1 MNARIVISS
10 NTLWSVANFR
20 GRLIDALSAQGYE
33 ITVLAP
39 TDKHAQRLERCGCK
53 LVHLEM
59 NGNGK
64 NPLGDLA
71 LLARYV
77 RLLGRERPAVYLGY
91 TVKPNVY
98 GSLAAQ
104 MLGIPVIN
112 NIAGLGRAFIR
123 PGPTTHI
130 VRMLYRVALRRSRVV
145 FFQND
150 DDRQLFLQWRLVHD
164 ARAHLVPGSGV
175 DLKHFSPPAPTLAP
189 EDSED
194 FCFLM
199 IGRVLR
205 DKGVEEYARAA
216 DIVRRRFPRVRF
228 QLLGH
233 IDDANPGTVP
243 RERLERWQRAQL
255 IEYLGDTTDV
265 RPLIARADCV
275 VLPSYREGVPRS
287 LLEAAAMAKPLLTTD
302 AVGCRDVVCD
312 RVNGLLCKV
321 GDASDLATKMAEMLS
336 FHPDKRRHMG
346 AAGRR
351 RMETNFDERLVIA
364 RYLDAIEH
372 CLSPGTAALQTVAA
386 ASELQAGRRKT

>member
-1 MNARIVISS
+1 MSTRIVISS
-10 NTLWSVANFR
+10 NTLWSVVNFR
-20 GRLIDALSAQGYE
+20 GRLIDALSANGYE
-33 ITVLAP
+33 VTVLAP
-39 TDKHAQRLERCGCK
+39 TDKHALRLSRSGCK

-77 RLLGRERPAVYLGY
+77 RLLERERPAVYLGY

-130 VRMLYRVALRRSRVV
+130 VRLLYRVALRRSRVV
-145 FFQND
+145 FFQNA
-150 DDRQLFLQWRLVHD
+150 DDRQLFLQWGLVRE
-164 ARAHLVPGSGV
+164 ARARLVPGSGV
-175 DLKHFSPPAPTLAP
+175 DLTHFTPPAPALSP
-189 EDSED
+189 EDGD
-194 FCFLM
+194 AFCFLM

-216 DIVRRRFPRVRF
+216 DIVRRRFPKVRF

-243 RERLERWQRAQL
+243 RDQLQQWQQAKL
-255 IEYLGDTTDV
+255 IDYLGDTTDV

-302 AVGCRDVVCD
+302 AVGCRDVVSD

-336 FHPDKRRHMG
+336 FHPDKRRRMG

-351 RMETNFDERLVIA
+351 KMESDFDDRLVIT

-372 CLSPGTAALQTVAA
+372 CLNRGTAALKPTPLDLNR
-386 ASELQAGRRKT
+386 S